1 MRHLF
6 YCIVSFSLLSAPT
19 LAAVELEN
27 ESWRISVDP
36 ETLAIAVAV
45 TDQEPVVLSSG
56 FTPRIAQKIQVS
68 DKAASWH
75 WGEEGYTLSI
85 ALEGQDLRLSV
96 QAERAATLDLIAQP
110 AAAMGQGL
118 ILPLAEGHY
127 VSAASEQWRNFVA
140 EHLSPVNTSQDLSLP
155 LLGMDFE
162 AYSLTW
168 IFETPFNNT
177 LSFARENNGLS
188 VGFSHEFT
196 TLAPQEPVRLLLHLG
211 SGEKIAGA
219 KRYRRLLIENSRYE
233 SLESKIAAT
242 PDTTKL
248 LGASHIYFWG
258 NGLLGSKDV
267 VDWQAF
273 ASQLKGDTP
282 IAKALSAG
290 FDKDVMQAVNTP
302 PIQTY
307 EKRLILHAVNQGLH
321 RLARQE
327 WQVDNPNWT
336 EMTAIYERIGREV
349 HAAFGAALSHEPAL
363 WGATLSKATF
373 EMLGKAGLTKAWI
386 GLGDG
391 WEGGLWNPQAVAAGV
406 SAGYLI
412 APYDSYETA
421 IPAGVRPDW
430 TTAALGKT
438 AYEKC
443 AVIKKDG
450 KAKSG
455 FNGSGHYTLSDC
467 TLPILKERVQAIK
480 NIVPYN
486 SWFLDAYATG
496 MVFDSY
502 RPSAPVTMK
511 QNAQANED
519 ASRWVNSRFDMPVA
533 SEDGNATTAGGIALA
548 HGMQVPVI
556 GWGDRDMMT
565 DRQSPYYLGRWYPE
579 EEPEFF
585 FKQVPV
591 KEPFRSVY
599 FDPSTRLPLYQS
611 VFHGSVITTN
621 HWHFDS
627 LKFTN
632 TRREAELV
640 QLLYN
645 VPPLYHLNE
654 RTMAKRLP
662 IILRQQAFFQPLH
675 ERLGTS
681 ELVSFHSL
689 SNDRLLQETSFSE
702 GTRLIANMSQ
712 KKRSAAGTTIAP
724 FSIIAVRDGAVI
736 ARYTSRD

>member
-6 YCIVSFSLLSAPT
+6 YCIVSFSLLSAPA
-19 LAAVELEN
+19 LADIELEN
-27 ESWRISVDP
+27 EYWRISVAP
-36 ETLAIAVAV
+36 ETLAIIITA
-45 TDQEPVVLSSG
+45 TGREPVALSSG
-56 FTPRIAQKIQVS
+56 FEPRIAEQIQIS
-68 DKAASWH
+68 DKAASWR
-75 WGEEGYTLSI
+75 WSEEGYGFSF

-96 QAERAATLDLIAQP
+96 QAERAASLDLIRQP
-110 AAAMGQGL
+110 AAAMGRGFV
-118 ILPLAEGHY
+118 LPLAEGHY
-127 VSAASEQWRNFVA
+127 VPAGSEQWRDFVA
-140 EHLSPVNTSQDLSLP
+140 EHFSPVNTSQDLSLP
-155 LLGMDFE
+155 LLGMDFG

-177 LSFARENNGLS
+177 LSFARDNNGLS

-196 TLAPQEPVRLLLHLG
+196 TLAPREPLRMLLHLG
-211 SGEKIAGA
+211 GGDRIAGA
-219 KRYRRLLIENSRYE
+219 KRYRRLLIESGRYE

-242 PDTTKL
+242 PDTMKL

-267 VDWQAF
+267 VDWKAF
-273 ASQLKGDTP
+273 IDQLKSNTP
-282 IAKALSAG
+282 IAKALMNG
-290 FDKDVMQAVNTP
+290 FDNEAVQAVNTP
-302 PIQTY
+302 RIQAY
-307 EKRLILHAVNQGLH
+307 EKRVILRAINQGLH

-327 WQVDNPNWT
+327 WQVDDPDWT
-336 EMTAIYERIGREV
+336 EMTAIYERIGRDV
-349 HAAFGAALSHEPAL
+349 RATFGSALSREPAS
-363 WGATLSKATF
+363 WGATLSQTTF
-373 EMLGKAGLTKAWI
+373 DMLRKAGLTKAWI

-406 SAGYLI
+406 GAGYLI

-467 TLPILKERVQAIK
+467 VLPILKKRVQAIK

-556 GWGDRDMMT
+556 GWGDEDMMVN
-565 DRQSPYYLGRWYPE
+565 RQSPYYLGRWHPE

-585 FKQVPV
+585 FKQVPI
-591 KEPFRSVY
+591 KEPFRSVH

-611 VFHGSVITTN
+611 VFHGSVITAN

-632 TRREAELV
+632 ARRESELV

-645 VPPLYHLNE
+645 VPPLYHLSE
-654 RTMAKRLP
+654 RTLAKRLP
-662 IILRQQAFFQPLH
+662 VILRQQAFFQPLH

-681 ELVSFHSL
+681 ELVSFRYL
-689 SNDRLLQETSFSE
+689 SDDRLLQETAFSE

-712 KKRSAAGTTIAP
+712 ERRGAAGTTIAP

-736 ARYTSRD
+736 ARYSSRD